1 LVVVPRKRPTAVPDL
16 ILETGRAL
24 RGGTLSS
31 GPDTKLFEIA
41 LAARLGQ
48 RHVRAVGSGRLA
60 LLLVLEALEVR
71 PRSTILLASYNAS
84 CVPNVLQAAGYRL
97 HFVDIQEDTLHL
109 DADALPATP
118 PDGTSALIV
127 THLEGSPAAMAPLR
141 AYADR
146 HGLKLIEDAAHA
158 LGARLDGEPAGA
170 LADGAIFSLG
180 RGKHL
185 NTMGGGLAVVRREDA
200 HRLDPLVDALRP
212 PHGSSLLQ
220 SSVMEGL
227 VETGTTPAL
236 FGTLAMPWM
245 KVARRLGRDPMTAL
259 FEDDKSRL
267 AAVPDDMRVGFANV
281 QARFGIIGLDAFDCQ
296 LARRRRHAKR
306 LVDAL
311 SDVVALQVP
320 VPGGTSA
327 WLEVTALVDSREQ
340 VQRALL
346 GRNIDTQRT
355 WMDACDGLEAFRDSQ
370 GGPCP
375 VARSVAARALYLPT
389 YAALDDAQIDAVIE
403 AVRQELTS

>member
-1 LVVVPRKRPTAVPDL
+1 L
-16 ILETGRAL
+16 LETGRAL
-24 RGGTLSS
+24 RGGTLST
-31 GPDTKLFEIA
+31 GPDTRLFEIA
-41 LAARLGQ
+41 LGARIGQ
-48 RHVRAVGSGRLA
+48 RHVRAVGSGRMA
-60 LLLVLEALEVR
+60 LLLVLEALDIP

-97 HFVDIQEDTLHL
+97 HFVDIREDTLHL
-109 DADALPATP
+109 DADALPETP

-127 THLEGSPAAMAPLR
+127 THLEGSPATMKPLQ

-158 LGARLDGEPAGA
+158 LGARLEGRPAGA

-200 HRLDPLVDALRP
+200 PRLDPLVDALRP

-236 FGTLAMPWM
+236 FGALAMPWM
-245 KVARRLGRDPMTAL
+245 RVARRLGRDPMTAL

-267 AAVPDDMRVGFANV
+267 AAVPDEMRVGFANV
-281 QARFGIIGLDAFDCQ
+281 QARFGVIGLDAFDGQ
-296 LARRRRHAKR
+296 LARRRSHAKR
-306 LVDAL
+306 LVEAL
-311 SDVVALQVP
+311 SDLVPLQKP
-320 VPGGTSA
+320 VEGAISA
-327 WLEVTALVDSREQ
+327 WLEVTALVDDRQ
-340 VQRALL
+340 RVQGALL
-346 GRNIDTQRT
+346 RRGIDTQRT
-355 WMDACDGLEAFRDSQ
+355 WMDACDGLEAFREA
-370 GGPCP
+370 GGDPCP

-389 YAALDDAQIDAVIE
+389 YAALDDAQVDAVIE
-403 AVRQELTS
+403 AVREELTP